1 MGGRYSREFFNR
13 YGDLRHIRRLRFW
26 PLNKVLVEKYDF
38 NERDAND
45 LADFLVPILDFVPEK
60 RPTAAQLL
68 QHPWLNAGPFTRE
81 PAQPPNQ
88 ELISMNDGESD
99 KQRKEKE
106 ERDAMAVELGNI
118 AINSSSKV
126 VANDTQP
133 NPSIVISSR

>member
-1 MGGRYSREFFNR
+1 M
-13 YGDLRHIRRLRFW
+13 RFW

-68 QHPWLNAGPFTRE
+68 QHPWLNTGPFTRE

-88 ELISMNDGESD
+88 ELIPMDDDESD

-118 AINSSSKV
+118 AIDSSSKV
-126 VANDTQP
+126 ANDTKP
-133 NPSIVISSR
+133 NPSTVLSSR